1 MVDSLLCF
9 FQSVQR
15 RVKCTPTRMHKL
27 HKLCLRTDITCF
39 QRTLIHVPTQPY
51 HMRRPTY
58 ATAAESPERAYIAS
72 SSGDAV
78 FAASRFELAA
88 QLQPL
93 RTLTDR
99 CRHTAA
105 LRLFERPGAEK
116 LMVRFANDVS
126 LAHVMYLV
134 HEHEVL
140 HRYAHG
146 RFV

>member
-1 MVDSLLCF
+1 MHTD
-9 FQSVQR
+9 
-15 RVKCTPTRMHKL
+15 TRAQASQNVFTH
-27 HKLCLRTDITCF
+27 TDMTCF
-39 QRTLIHVPTQPY
+39 PRTLILTQPY

-99 CRHTAA
+99 CHTAA

-146 RFV
+146 GFV

>member
-1 MVDSLLCF
+1 MHTD
-9 FQSVQR
+9 
-15 RVKCTPTRMHKL
+15 TRAQASQNECAWKAGDVCM
-27 HKLCLRTDITCF
+27 
-39 QRTLIHVPTQPY
+39 
-51 HMRRPTY
+51 
-58 ATAAESPERAYIAS
+58 TAAESPERAYIAS

-93 RTLTDR
+93 RATTDR

-146 RFV
+146 GFV

>member
-1 MVDSLLCF
+1 MHTDTRAQASQNVFTHRHDLL
-9 FQSVQR
+9 
-15 RVKCTPTRMHKL
+15 P
-27 HKLCLRTDITCF
+27 
-39 QRTLIHVPTQPY
+39 RTLILTQPY

-99 CRHTAA
+99 CHTAA

-134 HEHEVL
+134 H
-140 HRYAHG
+140 
-146 RFV
+146 